1 MFVAKPADVLV
12 VARNISLDIGGR
24 AILED
29 ISLEISQGEIVTLIG
44 PNGAGKSSLAKVL
57 LGLMRPTAGTVTR
70 AAGLRV
76 GYVPQRFPFEAII
89 PLTVERLVT
98 LTNRVARPEIDRV
111 LGEVGILALKQ
122 AQVSTL
128 SGGELQRALL
138 ARALLRRPDL
148 LVLDEPVQG
157 VDVGGEARLYQLIG
171 RIRREHGCAVLM
183 VSHDIH
189 VVMAESDRVMCL
201 NRHVCCEGVP
211 ETVRNHPEYVRLF
224 GPAADAIGVYTH
236 HHDHRHNAA
245 GEIVPLAGH
254 GDHHH

>member
-1 MFVAKPADVLV
+1 MLIAG
-12 VARNISLDIGGR
+12 RNVSLAIGGR

-29 ISLEISQGEIVTLIG
+29 ITLEIARGEIVTLIG

-57 LGLMRPTAGTVTR
+57 LGLVRPTAGSVTR

-76 GYVPQRFPFEAII
+76 GYVPQRFPFEALI

-98 LTNRVARPEIDRV
+98 LTNRVAEAEIDRV
-111 LGEVGILALKQ
+111 LEEVGVLALRQ

-138 ARALLRRPDL
+138 ARALLRRPNL

-171 RIRREHGCAVLM
+171 KI
-183 VSHDIH
+183 
-189 VVMAESDRVMCL
+189 
-201 NRHVCCEGVP
+201 
-211 ETVRNHPEYVRLF
+211 
-224 GPAADAIGVYTH
+224 
-236 HHDHRHNAA
+236 
-245 GEIVPLAGH
+245 
-254 GDHHH
+254 